1 MPQDA
6 TSTEQPGA
14 EPDPDRFVDDWLSL
28 AEVGERLGLGPNR
41 VKQLVKERHLLAF
54 RRKPGTGPVV
64 PSAFLDGSRVLKGLH
79 GTLVLLHDAGYDDLE
94 SLRWLFTTE
103 EALEATPMSALTE
116 QRSKAVHRTAQS
128 LGF

>member
-6 TSTEQPGA
+6 TSTEPPVP
-14 EPDPDRFVDDWLSL
+14 ELDPDHFVSDWLSL
-28 AEVGERLGLGPNR
+28 AEVGDRLGLGSNR
-41 VKQLVKERHLLAF
+41 VKQLIRERHLLAF

-103 EALEATPMSALTE
+103 DALEATPMRALAE
-116 QRSKAVHRTAQS
+116 QRSKAVHRIAQG